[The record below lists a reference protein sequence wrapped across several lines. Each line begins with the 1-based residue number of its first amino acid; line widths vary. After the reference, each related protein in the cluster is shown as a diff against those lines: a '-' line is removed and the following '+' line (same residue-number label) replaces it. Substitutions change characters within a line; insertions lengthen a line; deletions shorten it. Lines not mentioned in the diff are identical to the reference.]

1 MGMIYAQTTQNKTNE
16 SSLKV
21 NSNVIYDFLKIY
33 FAQFYM
39 ESASWPKNI
48 VENLLQKS
56 GMRHFIHIQHFNF
69 TFNLHIYVI

>member
-1 MGMIYAQTTQNKTNE
+1 
-16 SSLKV
+16 
-21 NSNVIYDFLKIY
+21 
-33 FAQFYM
+33 M

-69 TFNLHIYVI
+69 TFNLHIYVIWLKFYCTKKKKKFKTIK